1 MDTSQTNHL
10 SFCAGYGG
18 IDLALKSVV
27 PDGRTIAYVEIEAF
41 AIANLVA
48 KMEAGELDQAPVWT
62 DVKTFPAEEFHGL
75 VDIISGG
82 YPCQPFSAAGKRR
95 GTEDPRHL
103 WPYIRRAIRVIQPG
117 RVFLENVEG
126 HISLGLSTVI
136 SDLDEDG
143 YRATWG
149 IFSAAECGAPHQRKR
164 VFIMADSRCVSGEV
178 SVGWK
183 QSAKPIIG
191 SDGEAWR
198 TFPARPGQPQFDW
211 EEPRTVGHT
220 DSASPV
226 TETGDTSEVP
236 EVPGEKRSE
245 RGAVVSGGTGE
256 QCGEE
261 LADPKSGGTVI
272 NEEAGNRGERIGGG
286 SAEELADS
294 PGIRPKRFSEKA
306 EQVGEA
312 SCRGRSDNGSE
323 ELGNPRSAEPC
334 GLPDEA
340 RQDVSEVG
348 QSGAE
353 LADTDKQRSYRRTH
367 RNGEQQQHSAE
378 PRKNARS
385 GGVSEIKQ
393 QAEPQLGRAT
403 DGCTSGVDATTHRV
417 DRLRL
422 LGNGVVPATAA
433 KAWIELSGRF
443 E

>member
-1 MDTSQTNHL
+1 MNDVDITETNHL

-18 IDLALKSVV
+18 IDLGLRRVL
-27 PDGRTIAYVEIEAF
+27 PGCRTIAYVEIEAF

-62 DVKTFPAEEFHGL
+62 DVKTFPAEQFHGL
-75 VDIISGG
+75 VDILSGG
-82 YPCQPFSAAGKRR
+82 YPCQPFSAAGKRL
-95 GTEDPRHL
+95 GTDDPRHL
-103 WPYIRRAIRVIQPG
+103 WPFLRGAVRAIRPS
-117 RVFLENVEG
+117 RVFFENVEG
-126 HISLGLSTVI
+126 HISLGLSTVL

-149 IFSAAECGAPHQRKR
+149 IFSAAEVGASHQRKR
-164 VFIMADSRCVSGEV
+164 VFIMSDSRCVSGEV

-191 SDGEAWR
+191 SDGEARR

-211 EEPRTVGHT
+211 EEPRTV
-220 DSASPV
+220 
-226 TETGDTSEVP
+226 
-236 EVPGEKRSE
+236 
-245 RGAVVSGGTGE
+245 
-256 QCGEE
+256 
-261 LADPKSGGTVI
+261 ADPKSGDTVI

-286 SAEELADS
+286 S
-294 PGIRPKRFSEKA
+294 
-306 EQVGEA
+306 
-312 SCRGRSDNGSE
+312 E
-323 ELGNPRSAEPC
+323 ELGNPGSAEPC

-340 RQDVSEVG
+340 RSDVSEVG

-353 LADTDKQRSYRRTH
+353 LANPNTGRQPS
-367 RNGEQQQHSAE
+367 NQQ
-378 PRKNARS
+378 PRS
-385 GGVSEIKQ
+385 GGIEVGGGQENVKPNEPR

-403 DGCTSGVDATTHRV
+403 DGSASRVDATANRV

>member
-1 MDTSQTNHL
+1 MNNVDITETNHL

-18 IDLALKSVV
+18 IDLGLRRVL
-27 PDGRTIAYVEIEAF
+27 PGCRTIAYVEIEAF

-48 KMEAGELDQAPVWT
+48 KMEAGELDQAPIWT
-62 DVKTFPAEEFHGL
+62 DVKTFPAEQFHGL
-75 VDIISGG
+75 VDIVSGG
-82 YPCQPFSAAGKRR
+82 YPCQPFSAAGKRL
-95 GTEDPRHL
+95 GTDDPRHL
-103 WPYIRRAIRVIQPG
+103 WPFLRGAVRAIRPS

-136 SDLDEDG
+136 SDLEADG
-143 YRATWG
+143 YRTTWG
-149 IFSAAECGAPHQRKR
+149 IFSAAEVGASHQRKR
-164 VFIMADSRCVSGEV
+164 VFILARRMGYTEEFGLQHGESRTSQRQRNGVCAVAGT
-178 SVGWK
+178 GF
-183 QSAKPIIG
+183 A
-191 SDGEAWR
+191 
-198 TFPARPGQPQFDW
+198 FPARPGQPQFDW

-286 SAEELADS
+286 SEEEPRTVANTHGGGRKKSELQQPGLSSESGAELADS
-294 PGIRPKRFSEKA
+294 PGIRSKRFSEKA

-323 ELGNPRSAEPC
+323 ELGNPGSAEPC

-348 QSGAE
+348 DAN
-353 LADTDKQRSYRRTH
+353 RR
-367 RNGEQQQHSAE
+367 
-378 PRKNARS
+378 
-385 GGVSEIKQ
+385 

-403 DGCTSGVDATTHRV
+403 NGRTSRVDATTHRV

-422 LGNGVVPATAA
+422 LGNGVVPVTAA